1 MITVFGSINIDLVTS
16 VERIAGPG
24 ETVLGPSYAAIPGG
38 KGANQALAAR
48 RAGAEV
54 ALVGA
59 TGRDGFADLAL
70 TLLRDAGVALDGV
83 AEVDAPTGAA
93 FIAVDAAGENAIT
106 VAAGANARVTA
117 SQIAATT
124 LRSGGLLLL
133 QREVPDREG
142 EAAAVLARTAGL
154 RTILNLAPS
163 GLVSDTYLRS
173 IDILVVNEHEATD
186 LAAAL
191 TIDADWAALAQHLG
205 QRFGISGCVVTLG
218 PEGAIGWL
226 GGETYRVD
234 CPKVAVV
241 DTTAAGDTF
250 VGVFAAALDQGLGFA
265 EALRRGT
272 AGGSLACT
280 RAGAQ
285 SSIPRRPRS
294 TRSWPRTARAGDS
307 GPM

>member
-16 VERIAGPG
+16 VERIAAPG
-24 ETVLGPSYAAIPGG
+24 ETVLGPSYAVIPGG

-59 TGRDGFADLAL
+59 TGRDGFAGPALA
-70 TLLRDAGVALDGV
+70 LLRDAGVVLDDV

-93 FIAVDAAGENAIT
+93 FIAVDAGGQNAIT
-106 VAAGANARVTA
+106 VAAGANAETRA
-117 SQIAATT
+117 SQVRTAT
-124 LRSGGLLLL
+124 LRPGGLLLL

-142 EAAAVLARTAGL
+142 AAAARLARSAGV
-154 RTILNLAPS
+154 RTVLNLAPS
-163 GLVSDTYLRS
+163 GLVSNAYLSS
-173 IDILVVNEHEATD
+173 IDVMVVNEHEAAD

-191 TIDADWAALAQHLG
+191 GLGPDHGVLAQHLR
-205 QRFGISGCVVTLG
+205 QAFGVAATVVTLG
-218 PEGAIGWL
+218 SEGVIGWVD
-226 GGETYRVD
+226 GEAHRVP

-241 DTTAAGDTF
+241 DTTAAGDSF
-250 VGVFAAALDQGLGFA
+250 VGAFAAALDAGLSFI

-272 AGGSLACT
+272 AAGSLACT

-285 SSIPRRPRS
+285 TSIPLK
-294 TRSWPRTARAGDS
+294 AEIEALLAQAG
-307 GPM
+307 G

>member
-16 VERIAGPG
+16 VARIAAPG

-38 KGANQALAAR
+38 KGANQALAAC

-59 TGRDGFADLAL
+59 TGHDGFASPALA
-70 TLLRDAGVALDGV
+70 LLRDAGVVLDDV

-93 FIAVDAAGENAIT
+93 FIAVDAEGQNAIT
-106 VAAGANARVTA
+106 VAAGANAEA
-117 SQIAATT
+117 AANQIRAAT
-124 LRSGGLLLL
+124 LRHGGLLLL
-133 QREVPDREG
+133 QRETPDREG

-163 GLVSDTYLRS
+163 GLVSEAYLRS
-173 IDILVVNEHEATD
+173 IDILVVNEHEAAD

-191 TIDADWAALAQHLG
+191 GLGSDHGVLAQHLR
-205 QRFGISGCVVTLG
+205 QAFGVSATVVTLG
-218 PEGAIGWL
+218 SEGVIGWE
-226 GGETYRVD
+226 GGTAHRVT
-234 CPKVAVV
+234 CPKVVVV
-241 DTTAAGDTF
+241 DTTAAGDSF
-250 VGVFAAALDQGLGFA
+250 VGAFAAALDAGLSFA

-272 AGGSLACT
+272 AAGSLACT

-285 SSIPRRPRS
+285 TSIPWK
-294 TRSWPRTARAGDS
+294 TDIETLLAQDG
-307 GPM
+307 G

>member
-16 VERIAGPG
+16 VERIAAPG
-24 ETVLGPSYAAIPGG
+24 ETVLGPSYAMIPGG

-59 TGRDGFADLAL
+59 TGRDGFAGPALA
-70 TLLRDAGVALDGV
+70 LLRDAGVVLDGV

-93 FIAVDAAGENAIT
+93 FIAVDAGGQNAIT
-106 VAAGANARVTA
+106 VAAGANAEAA
-117 SQIAATT
+117 SSRIRAAT
-124 LRSGGLLLL
+124 LRHGGLLLL

-142 EAAAVLARTAGL
+142 QAAAILARTAGL
-154 RTILNLAPS
+154 RTVLNLAPS
-163 GLVSDTYLRS
+163 GLVSDSYLSS
-173 IDILVVNEHEATD
+173 IDIMVVNEHEAAN

-191 TIDADWAALAQHLG
+191 GLGPAHDVLAQHL
-205 QRFGISGCVVTLG
+205 RRAFGVSATVVTLG
-218 PEGAIGWL
+218 SEGVVGWD
-226 GGETYRVD
+226 GGVAHRVP

-241 DTTAAGDTF
+241 DTTAAGDSF
-250 VGVFAAALDQGLGFA
+250 VGAFAAALDAGLSFT

-272 AGGSLACT
+272 AAGSLACT

-285 SSIPRRPRS
+285 TSIP
-294 TRSWPRTARAGDS
+294 WKADIEALLAQG
-307 GPM
+307 GK